1 MASRHDCHRSAAT
14 CAMESIRVN
23 LSIDRLFPVLDT
35 QRSGSLRV
43 RSLQD
48 PKLQVSEILKIR
60 KTSFLEEEKV
70 ARRHIGTWRFAGI
83 TYGSLSFS
91 LARIHVRVSRE
102 HSSPRS
108 PLHMENRRRFSS
120 PRARSIRLS
129 AIQRRADTAD
139 TTRDYGRL
147 RDPLDL
153 LFLDDWQAALVHQ
166 RAGPSGEREDPI
178 VQLLLVL
185 HEEGQGDRRVEALL
199 PHQEALVA
207 VTFDRRVPQIQYAE
221 WSADLFLRIDD
232 GEVFHTSAI
241 DFHLNTL
248 PMTVR
253 SDQGHVAAHV
263 LGVPARVHVRV
274 LQTGLVE
281 LQEVG
286 MHRYVGR
293 HPAPLFSLL
302 RSLTPSLARLD
313 DELCR

>member
-1 MASRHDCHRSAAT
+1 
-14 CAMESIRVN
+14 MESIRVN
-23 LSIDRLFPVLDT
+23 LSIDRLFSC
-35 QRSGSLRV
+35 SGHS
-43 RSLQD
+43 
-48 PKLQVSEILKIR
+48 KIR
-60 KTSFLEEEKV
+60 IFACSFFTGSEAPGIGKLENPEDLVPRGREGCSP
-70 ARRHIGTWRFAGI
+70 AYWHLAIRRYHVRQR
-83 TYGSLSFS
+83 LSFS
-91 LARIHVRVSRE
+91 PARIYVRVFRE

-108 PLHMENRRRFSS
+108 PLHVENRRRFSS

-129 AIQRRADTAD
+129 AIQRRVDTAD
-139 TTRDYGRL
+139 TTHDYGRM

-153 LFLDDWQAALVHQ
+153 LFLDDRQAALVHQ

-207 VTFDRRVPQIQYAE
+207 VTFDRRVPQIQHAE

-232 GEVFHTSAI
+232 GEVFHTGAI

-253 SDQGHVAAHV
+253 PDQGHVAAHV